1 MSEQWHPERLSDDNL
16 FGRYAWN
23 MGRAESHLRQAEK
36 DLAELVLRGLIPECY
51 PIDLEGQL

>member
-1 MSEQWHPERLSDDNL
+1 
-16 FGRYAWN
+16 